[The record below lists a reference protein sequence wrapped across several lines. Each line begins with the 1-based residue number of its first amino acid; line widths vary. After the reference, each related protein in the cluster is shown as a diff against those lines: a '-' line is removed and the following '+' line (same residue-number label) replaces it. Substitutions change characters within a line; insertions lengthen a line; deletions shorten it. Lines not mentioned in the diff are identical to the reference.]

1 MVQTLAVL
9 CTLCI
14 VSLAL
19 ERPAT
24 SSWQSGN
31 STGLLCSSSWDA
43 AGWVPRTVIK
53 ENDLSVV
60 NMESDLFEV
69 GYSLDLASGLT
80 ELSHKTEEWPVM
92 SNFFEVGCS
101 FDLASGLIESSHK
114 TEEWPARSNF
124 LEVGCSLD
132 LASGLTELS
141 YEIEEWPTMSST
153 ALTMH
158 VESRLPS
165 NEELPEVQ
173 SDKPHRCVFIRPFF
187 VDISEL
193 GPHPTFVQHCK
204 TVKQLRQLRLQL
216 RRPCAAWKCTLHW
229 FISHKQWN
237 AMMHSLHG
245 NIPPDGDSTSD
256 EQVSMVSQQPAT
268 TVRSQQARWPPERAP
283 PIRAL
288 LRRMDLK
295 NRILC
300 VEEGVQLSKSGVMI
314 VAHEGGLHPLTSSV
328 CNV

>member
-1 MVQTLAVL
+1 
-9 CTLCI
+9 
-14 VSLAL
+14 
-19 ERPAT
+19 
-24 SSWQSGN
+24 
-31 STGLLCSSSWDA
+31 
-43 AGWVPRTVIK
+43 
-53 ENDLSVV
+53 
-60 NMESDLFEV
+60 
-69 GYSLDLASGLT
+69 
-80 ELSHKTEEWPVM
+80 
-92 SNFFEVGCS
+92 
-101 FDLASGLIESSHK
+101 
-114 TEEWPARSNF
+114 
-124 LEVGCSLD
+124 
-132 LASGLTELS
+132 
-141 YEIEEWPTMSST
+141 MSST

-165 NEELPEVQ
+165 NEVLPEVQ
-173 SDKPHRCVFIRPFF
+173 ADKPHRCVFIRPLF

-283 PIRAL
+283 PIGAL

-300 VEEGVQLSKSGVMI
+300 VEEGVQFSKSGVMI